1 MKHIRDTYSKY
12 FLVARF
18 LTSSMNNYIASIV
31 KGTKEGESACCEL
44 I

>member
-1 MKHIRDTYSKY
+1 MKLIRDTYSKY

-18 LTSSMNNYIASIV
+18 MSSSMNPYISSIV